1 MSSSQPR
8 ARRRMSV
15 ATQVFIGLGLGL
27 LTGLFFGERVA
38 WLRVGGDIFIGAL
51 QITVIPYVM
60 VALITSLGRLDL
72 RDARQLALKAGSLLL
87 LLWAIGI
94 AVVFLTPLAFPD
106 WPSASFFS
114 TSQIQE
120 QPPVDFLRLYIP
132 SNVFYS
138 LANAIVPAVVVFS
151 ILLGVALIQVPGKAR
166 LLEVLSTF
174 GDALMRVTGFV
185 GRLAPYGVFA
195 ITAAAAGTIDVA
207 DLARLQVYLVL
218 HFALALLLSLWDLPG
233 LVALLTPLRCG
244 DVLNAFRGPLVTAF
258 ATASLLI
265 VLPALA
271 ADGKR
276 LLAEADP
283 ERSRPDPEAKS
294 AIDILVPAAFPFP
307 NMGLILALLFVL
319 FAGWFIGAPVDVADY
334 PIIAG
339 AGLASLFG
347 GTVLALPFL
356 FDLLRMPADLFQV
369 FVTMDVVAARF
380 GTLAAGMHIIAL
392 ALIGSFAL
400 QGRLRVDVRRLLG
413 FVVITLLLLLAAIL
427 LGVRAFYTYVFVAP
441 FKTDQVLTGLAL
453 RSEPQPHRVFR
464 AWPDAQ
470 APRRGATALARI
482 RDSGLLRVC
491 YRGSDYPSAFLNSNG
506 DLVGFDI
513 ELAHRFARHL
523 KARIEF
529 LPVQSAGDAARR
541 LEMGGCDVFM
551 SLLPIAP
558 ETTLSLTLTPPVL
571 QGPVGLVVED
581 WRRRTFRT
589 WAGIRQQEG
598 LRVAVVDG
606 PAELRF
612 LSQLLPTAKPLRFT
626 DNAELN
632 ALLAEQPPAFD
643 ALMMPA
649 EEGAAWSIRFP
660 QYTLV
665 TPAPVLLAPFGYA
678 VAPGDGQLLAFF
690 DAWLQGARSAGIV
703 DQLYRF
709 WMLGEIDA
717 TRPPRWSIGRNVL
730 GWLD

>member
-1 MSSSQPR
+1 
-8 ARRRMSV
+8 MSV

-27 LTGLFFGERVA
+27 FTGLFFGERVA
-38 WLRVGGDIFIGAL
+38 WLRVGGDIFIAAL

-72 RDARQLALKAGSLLL
+72 RDAGNLAVKAGSVLL
-87 LLWAIGI
+87 LLWAIGLTL
-94 AVVFLTPLAFPD
+94 VFLAPLAFPD

-114 TSQIQE
+114 TSQIQD

-132 SNVFYS
+132 SNVFYALS
-138 LANAIVPAVVVFS
+138 NAIVPAVVVFS
-151 ILLGVALIQVPGKAR
+151 ILLGVALIQVPNKDR
-166 LLEVLSTF
+166 LLDVLTTV
-174 GDALMRVTGFV
+174 GDALMRVTGFI

-195 ITAAAAGTIDVA
+195 ITAAAAGTIDVGE
-207 DLARLQVYLVL
+207 LARLQVYVVL
-218 HFALALLLSLWDLPG
+218 HASIALLLSLWILPG
-233 LVALLTPLRCG
+233 LIALLTPLRFW
-244 DVLNAFRGPLVTAF
+244 DVLRAFRGPLVTAF

-265 VLPALA
+265 VLPVLA

-283 ERSRPDPEAKS
+283 ETNNPDPEAKS

-319 FAGWFIGAPVDVADY
+319 FAGWFIGAGVDVADY

-369 FVTMDVVAARF
+369 FVTMDVIASRF

-392 ALIGSFAL
+392 ALIGSYAM
-400 QGRLRVDVRRLLG
+400 QGRLRVDPKRLVG
-413 FVVITLLLLLAAIL
+413 FVVITLVLLAAIL
-427 LGVRAFYTYVFVAP
+427 VGVRAFYTYVFVAP
-441 FKTDQVLTGLAL
+441 FTADKVLTGLAL
-453 RSEPQPHRVFR
+453 KGEPQPHQAFR
-464 AWPDAQ
+464 EWPQAQ
-470 APRRGATALARI
+470 EPRRGTTALARI
-482 RDSGLLRVC
+482 QDSGVARIC
-491 YRGSDYPSAFLNSNG
+491 YRGSDYPSAFFNNNG
-506 DLVGFDI
+506 GLVGFDI

-523 KARIEF
+523 NARIEF
-529 LPVQSAGDAARR
+529 LPVQSADDAARR
-541 LEMGGCDVFM
+541 LNDGGCDVFM

-558 ETTLSLTLTPPVL
+558 ETTLSFTLTQPVL
-571 QGPVGLVVED
+571 NGALGLVVED
-581 WRRRTFRT
+581 WRRREFRT
-589 WAGIRQQEG
+589 WRGIRQQDE
-598 LRVAVVDG
+598 RRIAVADG
-606 PAELRF
+606 RAQLRF
-612 LSQLLPTAKPLRFT
+612 LSQLLPNAKPIRFS

-632 ALLAEQPPAFD
+632 ALLAEQPPSFD
-643 ALMMPA
+643 ALLMSA

-660 QYTLV
+660 SYTLV
-665 TPAPVLLAPFGYA
+665 TPTPVLLAPLGYA

-690 DAWLQGARSAGIV
+690 DAWLQNARSAGIV
-703 DQLYRF
+703 DGLYRF

-717 TRPPRWSIGRNVL
+717 TRPPRWSIAHDVL

>member
-1 MSSSQPR
+1 
-8 ARRRMSV
+8 MSV

-27 LTGLFFGERVA
+27 LTGLFFGERA
-38 WLRVGGDIFIGAL
+38 AFLRVGGDIFIAAL

-72 RDARQLALKAGSLLL
+72 QDARNLALKAGSILL
-87 LLWAIGI
+87 LLWAIGLAI
-94 AVVFLTPLAFPD
+94 VFLAPLAFPD

-114 TSQIQE
+114 TSQIE
-120 QPPVDFLRLYIP
+120 DQPPVDFLRLYIP
-132 SNVFYS
+132 SNVFYALS
-138 LANAIVPAVVVFS
+138 NAIVPAVVIFS
-151 ILLGVALIQVPGKAR
+151 ILLGVALIQVPGKDG
-166 LLEVLSTF
+166 LLDVLSTV
-174 GDALMRVTGFV
+174 GEALMRVTGFI

-195 ITAAAAGTIDVA
+195 ITAAAAGTIDVG

-218 HFALALLLSLWDLPG
+218 HSSLALLLSLWILPG
-233 LVALLTPLRCG
+233 LVALLTPLRYW
-244 DVLNAFRGPLVTAF
+244 DVLRAFRGPLVTAF

-265 VLPALA
+265 VLPVLA

-283 ERSRPDPEAKS
+283 ETSKPDPEAKS

-307 NMGLILALLFVL
+307 NMGLIMALLFVP
-319 FAGWFIGAPVDVADY
+319 FAGWFIGAGVDVVDY

-380 GTLAAGMHIIAL
+380 GTLAAGMHVIAL
-392 ALIGSFAL
+392 ALIGSYAM
-400 QGRLRVDVRRLLG
+400 QGRLRVVPKRLLG
-413 FVVITLLLLLAAIL
+413 FVVITLALLAAIL
-427 LGVRAFYTYVFVAP
+427 IGVRAFYTHVFVAP
-441 FKTDQVLTGLAL
+441 FTTDKVLAGLAL
-453 RSEPQPHRVFR
+453 RGEPQPHQVFR
-464 AWPDAQ
+464 AWPGTQ
-470 APRRGATALARI
+470 ALRRGATALARI
-482 RDSGLLRVC
+482 QDSGVLRVC
-491 YRGSDYPSAFLNSNG
+491 YRGSDYPSAFFNSAG

-523 KARIEF
+523 SARIEF
-529 LPVQSAGDAARR
+529 LPVQSAKDAARR
-541 LEMGGCDVFM
+541 LDAGGCDVFM

-558 ETTLSLTLTPPVL
+558 ETTLNFTLTQPVL
-571 QGPVGLVVED
+571 NGAVGLVVED
-581 WRRRTFRT
+581 WRRRSFRT
-589 WAGIRQQEG
+589 WRAIRAQSD
-598 LRVAVVDG
+598 LRIAVADE
-606 PAELRF
+606 PAQLQF
-612 LSQLLPTAKPLRFT
+612 LSQLLPHAEPLRFT

-632 ALLAEQPPAFD
+632 ALLAAQPPAFD
-643 ALMMPA
+643 ALLMSA

-660 QYTLV
+660 RYTLV
-665 TPAPVLLAPFGYA
+665 TPTPILLAPFGYA
-678 VAPGDGQLLAFF
+678 VAAGDSELLTFF
-690 DAWLQGARSAGIV
+690 DAWLQNARSAGIV
-703 DQLYRF
+703 DKLYRY

-717 TRPPRWSIGRNVL
+717 TRPPRWSIARDLL

>member
-1 MSSSQPR
+1 MSGPKPK
-8 ARRRMSV
+8 ARPRMSV

-38 WLRVGGDIFIGAL
+38 WLRVGGDIFIAAL

-72 RDARQLALKAGSLLL
+72 RDAANLALKAGSVLL
-87 LLWAIGI
+87 LLWIIGLAI
-94 AVVFLTPLAFPD
+94 VFLAPLAFPD

-114 TSQIQE
+114 TSQIEE

-151 ILLGVALIQVPGKAR
+151 ILLGVALIQVPGKDR
-166 LLEVLSTF
+166 LLDVLDTF
-174 GDALMRVTGFV
+174 GNALMGVTGFI

-195 ITAAAAGTIDVA
+195 ITAAAAGTIDVGE
-207 DLARLQVYLVL
+207 LARLQVYVVL
-218 HFALALLLSLWDLPG
+218 HSAIALLLSLWILPG
-233 LVALLTPLRCG
+233 LIALLTPLRVG
-244 DVLNAFRGPLVTAF
+244 DVLRAFRGPLVTAF
-258 ATASLLI
+258 ATANLLI
-265 VLPALA
+265 VLPVLA

-276 LLAEADP
+276 LLSEADP
-283 ERSRPDPEAKS
+283 ETSTPDPEAKS

-307 NMGLILALLFVL
+307 NMGLIMALLFVL
-319 FAGWFIGAPVDVADY
+319 FAGWFIGAPVDIADY

-356 FDLLRMPADLFQV
+356 FDMLRMPADLFQV
-369 FVTMDVVAARF
+369 FVTMDVIAARF

-392 ALIGSFAL
+392 ALIGSFAM
-400 QGRLRVDVRRLLG
+400 QGRLRLDLKRLLG
-413 FVVITLLLLLAAIL
+413 FVLVSVLLLAAIL

-441 FKTDQVLTGLAL
+441 FTADKVLTGLML
-453 RSEPQPHRVFR
+453 QSESQPHEVFR
-464 AWPDAQ
+464 EWPRSQ

-482 RDSGLLRVC
+482 QDSGILRVC
-491 YRGSDYPSAFLNSNG
+491 YRGSDYPSAFFNTKG

-513 ELAHRFARHL
+513 EMAHRFARQL
-523 KARIEF
+523 DARVEF
-529 LPVQSAGDAARR
+529 LPAQSAADAARR
-541 LEMGGCDVFM
+541 LDAGGCDVFM
-551 SLLPIAP
+551 SLLPIGP
-558 ETTLSLTLTPPVL
+558 ETTLSFTLTQPVL
-571 QGPVGLVVED
+571 NGAVGLVVED
-581 WRRRTFRT
+581 WRRRSFRT
-589 WAGIRQQEG
+589 WRGIREQG
-598 LRVAVVDG
+598 
-606 PAELRF
+606 ELRIAVADERAQLQF
-612 LSQLLPTAKPLRFT
+612 LSQLLPEAEPMRFS
-626 DNAELN
+626 DRAALN

-643 ALMMPA
+643 ALLMPA

-660 QYTLV
+660 SFTLV
-665 TPAPVLLAPFGYA
+665 TPTPVLLAPFAYA
-678 VAPGDGQLLAFF
+678 VAPEDDQLLAFF
-690 DAWLQGARSAGIV
+690 DAWLKAVQSAGIV
-703 DQLYRF
+703 DRLYRF

-717 TRPPRWSIGRNVL
+717 TRQPRWSVARDVL